1 MHIIFKNA
9 NNIAKM
15 ENFFFSSSPIYVL
28 NDVIN
33 SDKSFFVPKMWGK
46 EDMCQK
52 SIYFDKWK
60 CLCGSKITY
69 SMYTF
74 KIVWSDWRTK
84 LNFGTL
90 SNFLFC
96 WGKELFVGI
105 NDIFKYMNRSAWKN
119 KVLNLC
125 NFINIF
131 SMQTQLNSF
140 CKKKYKVMFLINRE
154 GSILLTY
161 GKTKMQNCTLKV

>member
-9 NNIAKM
+9 NKIAKM

-84 LNFGTL
+84 LNFTHYLISYFVSAKSYL
-90 SNFLFC
+90 SELMTSLSILIGQLEKINFL
-96 WGKELFVGI
+96 
-105 NDIFKYMNRSAWKN
+105 IFAISLAFFRHR
-119 KVLNLC
+119 LN
-125 NFINIF
+125 
-131 SMQTQLNSF
+131 
-140 CKKKYKVMFLINRE
+140 
-154 GSILLTY
+154 
-161 GKTKMQNCTLKV
+161 